1 MVCLLSMQAL
11 LEVNGHI
18 ADLRREAGK
27 VASEEQG
34 DVLEILPVQL
44 LFGKYQVIIVTGKG
58 SPRRPANIMST
69 ITYWTSLILCRGA
82 VSSLSDP
89 Q

>member
-1 MVCLLSMQAL
+1 MVRLLSMQAL

-27 VASEEQG
+27 VTSEEQG

-44 LFGKYQVIIVTGKG
+44 LFGMYSIYNG
-58 SPRRPANIMST
+58 
-69 ITYWTSLILCRGA
+69 
-82 VSSLSDP
+82 
-89 Q
+89 

>member
-1 MVCLLSMQAL
+1 MLISFSSSDPVGLMMVYLLYMQAL

-34 DVLEILPVQL
+34 DVLEVLPVQL
-44 LFGKYQVIIVTGKG
+44 LFGE
-58 SPRRPANIMST
+58 
-69 ITYWTSLILCRGA
+69 
-82 VSSLSDP
+82 
-89 Q
+89 

>member
-1 MVCLLSMQAL
+1 MILKVNNGASFVLQAL

-44 LFGKYQVIIVTGKG
+44 LFGEHVRY
-58 SPRRPANIMST
+58 N
-69 ITYWTSLILCRGA
+69 W
-82 VSSLSDP
+82 
-89 Q
+89 

>member
-1 MVCLLSMQAL
+1 MLISFSSSDPVGLTMVYLLSMQAL

-44 LFGKYQVIIVTGKG
+44 LFGEY
-58 SPRRPANIMST
+58 
-69 ITYWTSLILCRGA
+69 
-82 VSSLSDP
+82 
-89 Q
+89 

>member
-1 MVCLLSMQAL
+1 MVHVLSMQAL

-27 VASEEQG
+27 VDSEEEG

-44 LFGKYQVIIVTGKG
+44 LFGELTVI
-58 SPRRPANIMST
+58 
-69 ITYWTSLILCRGA
+69 
-82 VSSLSDP
+82 
-89 Q
+89 